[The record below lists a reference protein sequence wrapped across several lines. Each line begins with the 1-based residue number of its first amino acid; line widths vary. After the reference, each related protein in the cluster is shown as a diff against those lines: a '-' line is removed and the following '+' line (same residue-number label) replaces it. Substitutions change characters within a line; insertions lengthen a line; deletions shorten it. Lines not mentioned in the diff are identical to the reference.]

1 MRIKTAI
8 FLLGSLIIIIPLK
21 PKLFKSK
28 WLVLP
33 KSNMVPGNKYI
44 QLPQYFSGGQCDA
57 MLKSM
62 VSGVQLDSNGS
73 LHNFRQV
80 TNYHPPPVPRFPDL
94 KGKKKGTLTPLPW
107 ACINIKQLFQSTIQ
121 HSSLVYSNSPRNVRA
136 FRMTMMTCQPLS
148 WFFLQCWWCE
158 YKDLHCCDSHSPE
171 SSSKKTIFRLDIC
184 FSLPSSLS
192 SFPKP
197 SR

>member
-33 KSNMVPGNKYI
+33 KSNMVPGNRYI

-148 WFFLQCWWCE
+148 MPKSTCTGKQTELHSSWLQ
-158 YKDLHCCDSHSPE
+158 
-171 SSSKKTIFRLDIC
+171 RLTWI
-184 FSLPSSLS
+184 FSLKIIMYSLF
-192 SFPKP
+192 FPLNDSVKFCF
-197 SR
+197 RK